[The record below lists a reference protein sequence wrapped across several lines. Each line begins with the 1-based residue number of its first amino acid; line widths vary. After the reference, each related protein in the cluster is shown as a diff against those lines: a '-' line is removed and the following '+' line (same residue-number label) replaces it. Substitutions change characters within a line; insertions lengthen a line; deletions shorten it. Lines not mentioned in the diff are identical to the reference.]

1 MKEWSCSS
9 SVFPLVSVGLQNR
22 AAFMRIWIKNPLSI
36 LAENAGGGVVVN
48 GNRIEE
54 LVPSGG
60 APKLPV
66 DQTFDA
72 SQHVVIPGLINTHH
86 HMYQTLTRAHP
97 AAINKEL
104 FPWLK
109 ALYPIWAKNV
119 NPESFRLGTRLALT
133 ELLMSGCTTVSDH
146 HYLYPSGLENA
157 MDIQVEEATRLGIR
171 MTINRGSMSMS
182 EKDGGLPP
190 DSIVQDDDTIL
201 SDCERVLNAYH
212 DRSEGAMIQ
221 VALAPCAPF
230 TVTKNLMRQTMELAH
245 KHDCTCHTHLG
256 ETIDEDDY
264 CMEHYGC
271 RPVDYIEDLG
281 WMNDRVWL
289 AHGIHFNDDEVQ
301 RLGKHGVGVCHCP
314 TSNMVLA
321 SGHCRTKELEAAGS
335 PVGLGVDGSASN
347 DNSNLIE
354 GVRHALMIN
363 RLTYDAESV
372 THFDAFRWATEGSA
386 KCLNRDDIGKIAVG
400 KQADFAMYKLDE
412 LRFSG
417 AGDPLAALVLCG
429 AHEADRVMVAGKW
442 KVENCLPTDM
452 DVGKLRREHG
462 EVAKAF
468 LEAL

>member
-1 MKEWSCSS
+1 
-9 SVFPLVSVGLQNR
+9 
-22 AAFMRIWIKNPLSI
+22 MRVWIKNPIAI
-36 LAENAGGGVVVN
+36 LADGAEGGVVVEDSK
-48 GNRIEE
+48 IVE
-54 LVPSGG
+54 LVGLGEEP
-60 APKLPV
+60 AQPC

-72 SQHVVIPGLINTHH
+72 SEHVVLPGLINTHH
-86 HMYQTLTRAHP
+86 HMFQTLTRAHP

-119 NPESFRLGTRLALT
+119 KPEAFRLATRLALT

-146 HYLYPSGLENA
+146 HYLYPGGLENA
-157 MDIQVEEATRLGIR
+157 MDIQAEEAGRLGIR
-171 MTINRGSMSMS
+171 MTLNRGSMSLS

-190 DSIVQDDDTIL
+190 DSIVQDDDEIL
-201 SDCERVLNAYH
+201 TDCERVLSKYH
-212 DRSEGAMIQ
+212 DRSEGSMLQ

-230 TVTKNLMRQTMELAH
+230 TVTKHLMRETMALAH

-256 ETIDEDDY
+256 ETIDENDY
-264 CMEHYGC
+264 CLEHYSC
-271 RPVDYIEDLG
+271 RPVDYLDELG

-289 AHGIHFNDDEVQ
+289 AHGIHFNDDEVA
-301 RLGKHGVGVCHCP
+301 RLGKAGVGVCHCP

-321 SGHCRTKELEAAGS
+321 SGHCRTKELEKAGA

-363 RLTYDAESV
+363 RLTYDAASV

-400 KQADFAMYKLDE
+400 KQADLAMYRLDE

-429 AHEADRVMVAGKW
+429 AHEADRVMVAGEW
-442 KVENCLPTDM
+442 KVEDTQPVGV
-452 DVGKLRREHG
+452 DVAKLRAEHG
-462 EVAKAF
+462 AVAKAF
-468 LEAL
+468 LEAV